1 MPHASS
7 CTFLCFPKSPPKP
20 PLCPSMP
27 SPMPQ
32 CVLLFPHNPPLCQL
46 LWPLCT
52 FQCPMPICHC
62 MPSLWPTA
70 PLPILRSLC
79 PMALF
84 LLLWPL
90 LCPYVPMPCNMTQY
104 STLIKLHTI
113 VNHKWFIAKPHL
125 HSSPPQAITL
135 QYCIKSFF
143 NSHSLKFCYAPPPP
157 QEYM

>member
-1 MPHASS
+1 MVANLNTFWKKGKCPVMPLLCPSILLLCLLTPISFMPHASS
-7 CTFLCFPKSPPKP
+7 CTFLYFPKSPPKP

-79 PMALF
+79 PMALC

-90 LCPYVPMPCNMTQY
+90 LCPYVPMPCNMTP
-104 STLIKLHTI
+104 
-113 VNHKWFIAKPHL
+113 V
-125 HSSPPQAITL
+125 
-135 QYCIKSFF
+135 
-143 NSHSLKFCYAPPPP
+143 
-157 QEYM
+157 